1 MIYRRLVFLS
11 LSVSMVSLTACDK
24 TDTTNTETIAMST
37 PKVEVISAGE
47 TYKVIM
53 DAEYPPFDFRD
64 EKGQPIGM
72 DVDIL
77 NAIAQSQ
84 DFSITIDPM
93 PGDLVVPDVA
103 KGNYDIG
110 IGGIYPGDIDDIGLK
125 DQVIKSYA
133 YAYSLDGLA
142 TTTAVIQD
150 YDALKNYKVATLAD
164 SSYISDM
171 KQLYGNNFDNQVVES
186 KTIFLGYQQLLKGEV
201 DALLADKAVLAYYNK
216 KYANN
221 PHQPVKLG
229 AQGNYFNRYYPMTI
243 ISRKDNPELA
253 KRINLG
259 IQAIVKDGTY
269 SKIHQ
274 KWLGT
279 TPKLLPKPEPIPQG
293 EASFIA
299 LAQS

>member
-1 MIYRRLVFLS
+1 MKYQRIFSLS
-11 LSVSMVSLTACDK
+11 LFISIVSLTACDK
-24 TDTTNTETIAMST
+24 TDNTNAETVSVST

-53 DAEYPPFDFRD
+53 DAEYPPFVFRD
-64 EKGQPIGM
+64 EKGNAIGM

-84 DFSITIDPM
+84 DFSVTIEPM
-93 PGDLVVPDVA
+93 PGDLVIAEVA

-110 IGGIYPGDIDDIGLK
+110 IGGIYPGDINDIGFKDKVLK
-125 DQVIKSYA
+125 SHA
-133 YAYSLDGLA
+133 YAYSLDSLA
-142 TTTAVIQD
+142 TTKAVITD

-171 KQLYGNNFDNQVVES
+171 EALYGDNFDNQVVES
-186 KTIFLGYQQLLKGEV
+186 ETVFLGYQQLLNGKV
-201 DALLADKAVLAYYNK
+201 DAVLADKAVLAYYNQ
-216 KYANN
+216 KYAKNAN
-221 PHQPVKLG
+221 QPVKLSG
-229 AQGNYFNRYYPMTI
+229 QGNYFNRYYPMTI

-253 KRINLG
+253 RRINLG

-279 TPKLLPKPEPIPQG
+279 APKLLPKPEPIPEG
-293 EASFIA
+293 EASFIS
-299 LAQS
+299 LPTS